1 MGQTISERTSA
12 EVASELEAYNR
23 AFDELEL
30 PWHWDAKTYRELLD
44 AAGERDCVSVYI
56 ERKQPHLLR
65 AYDKR
70 FLSELVL
77 GVRERCRRDTH
88 HA

>member
-1 MGQTISERTSA
+1 MAQTMSDRTSDSLA
-12 EVASELEAYNR
+12 AELEAYNR

-44 AAGERDCVSVYI
+44 IAGDRDCVSLYI
-56 ERKQPHLLR
+56 ERRQPHLLR
-65 AYDKR
+65 AYDKA
-70 FLSELVL
+70 FLQKLVQ
-77 GVRERCRRDTH
+77 VARERCRRDAP